1 MSRVDQ
7 AGPVSKILHYLFES
21 YAKFS
26 MCSYERVG
34 WLCFRDVGFFNRDLA
49 KRAGKFFPYK
59 HFSPVTGMK
68 GGCILRNSTYPMP
81 LSWLTCCIFH
91 NISIPFGLQ

>member
-21 YAKFS
+21 YIKFS

-34 WLCFRDVGFFNRDLA
+34 WLGSRDLGFSNRDLA
-49 KRAGKFFPYK
+49 KRAGKFCHMNTSAQLPGWKGDVF
-59 HFSPVTGMK
+59 FVTAHARIHLN
-68 GGCILRNSTYPMP
+68 CSDTA
-81 LSWLTCCIFH
+81 
-91 NISIPFGLQ
+91 IS